1 MQSKRKRSLLV
12 PFCVL
17 AIAGAAVLIGKTTVC
32 VSPGISAMRST
43 TAQRSPAGKRPSRQ
57 MNRFWTIIIPS

>member
-17 AIAGAAVLIGKTTVC
+17 AIAGAAVLIGWFVH
-32 VSPGISAMRST
+32 MM
-43 TAQRSPAGKRPSRQ
+43 AQIGRAHV
-57 MNRFWTIIIPS
+57 